1 MAAALP
7 RTDNPKENDAMTIE
21 SDPYFIDFP
30 ARIRAIQAEM
40 AKARI
45 DAYLGSRL
53 RTLSWTLDAFCPWRS
68 FVVIPPEGLPT
79 AFTFVIDAARVADD
93 SWLDED
99 HVIGFA
105 PMGGQDQIELI
116 ADFIMDLLPG
126 GKGRVGIES
135 GMSNY
140 LPEGNLTHYEYE
152 RYRAALPECE
162 LVNAHSIIDRLAMIK
177 DQGTVNRF
185 RAASRIVDIGHQAV
199 RDALENGGWK
209 TMTETEIAGLA
220 AYAMRKAGS
229 EWEWSFTGGNEIASG
244 YRTGLAG
251 GACTPAS
258 RRRLRPGEPLM
269 VDIHAMFKL
278 GLGDHS
284 HNYLMAPVTDRQRWH
299 AQNFVDIVKRTLAAY
314 RAGIT
319 PSDLAE
325 QMIGFADQ
333 GGFSDYL
340 VPGFEHGIG
349 LMGDEWRIGLNDG
362 PFPYWTNP
370 EHVYQAGELLI
381 CAMQY
386 ACPEEG
392 IGFRYENP
400 IVLYE
405 DRCEPLSLFPLSVDE
420 IT

>member
-1 MAAALP
+1 M
-7 RTDNPKENDAMTIE
+7 NSYN
-21 SDPYFIDFP
+21 DPYFIDFHG
-30 ARIRAIQAEM
+30 RVRAIQQSM
-40 AKARI
+40 ADMDI
-45 DAYLGSRL
+45 DVYLGSRL

-68 FVVIPPEGLPT
+68 FVVIPAEGLPT

-99 HVIGFA
+99 HVLGFA
-105 PMGGQDQIELI
+105 PMGGQDQIEQI
-116 ADFIMDLLPG
+116 SDFISDHLNG

-152 RYRAALPECE
+152 QFQAALPGAE
-162 LVNAHSIIDRLAMIK
+162 LVNAHTIVDRLALIK
-177 DQGTVNRF
+177 DTGTINRF
-185 RAASRIVDIGHQAV
+185 REASRIVDEGHRAV
-199 RDALENGGWK
+199 FEALSNGGYK
-209 TMTETEIAGLA
+209 GMTETEIAGLA

-244 YRTGLAG
+244 HRTGYMG
-251 GACTPAS
+251 GACTPAT
-258 RRRLRPGEPLM
+258 RKTIAKGEPLM

-278 GLGDHS
+278 GLGDHA
-284 HNYLMAPVTDRQRWH
+284 HNYFIGSATDRQWWH
-299 AQNFVDIVKRTLAAY
+299 ANNFIDIVKLTLETY
-314 RAGIT
+314 RPGIT
-319 PSDLAE
+319 PSQLAE
-325 QMIGFADQ
+325 EMMDFAETREFAD
-333 GGFSDYL
+333 YM

-370 EHVYQAGELLI
+370 DHVYQENEVLI

-386 ACPEEG
+386 ACPEEA

-400 IVLYE
+400 IVLTTE
-405 DRCEPLSLFPLSVDE
+405 GCEAMSTYPLGIEV

>member
-1 MAAALP
+1 MSP
-7 RTDNPKENDAMTIE
+7 TT
-21 SDPYFIDFP
+21 DPYYIDFP
-30 ARIRAIQAEM
+30 ARIRAVQAEM
-40 AKARI
+40 AREHI
-45 DAYLGSRL
+45 DVYLGSRL

-68 FVVIPPEGLPT
+68 FVVIPAEGLPT

-99 HVIGFA
+99 HVMGFA

-116 ADFIMDLLPG
+116 ADFIKEMLPG
-126 GKGRVGIES
+126 AKGRVGIES

-140 LPEGNLTHYEYE
+140 LPEGNLTLYEYE
-152 RYRAALPECE
+152 RYRDALEGCE
-162 LVNAHSIIDRLAMIK
+162 LINAHSIIDRLAMIK
-177 DQGTVNRF
+177 DKGTVNRF
-185 RAASRIVDIGHQAV
+185 REASRIVDIGHQAV
-199 RDALENGGWK
+199 HDAIQDGGWRG
-209 TMTETEIAGLA
+209 MTETEIAGLA

-244 YRTGLAG
+244 YRTGLVG

-258 RRRLRPGEPLM
+258 RRELQAGDPLM
-269 VDIHAMFKL
+269 IDIHAMFKL

-284 HNYLMAPVTDRQRWH
+284 HNYLIAPVTDRQWRH
-299 AQNFVDIVKRTLAAY
+299 ANNFLDIVRLTLETY
-314 RAGIT
+314 RAGTT

-325 QMIGFADQ
+325 QMIGFADER
-333 GGFSDYL
+333 GFSDYM

-349 LMGDEWRIGLNDG
+349 MMGDEWRIGLNDG

-370 EHVYQAGELLI
+370 EHVYRAGELLI

-405 DRCEPLSLFPLSVDE
+405 DHCEPLSMFPLSIDE
-420 IT
+420 VH

>member
-1 MAAALP
+1 MSAQK
-7 RTDNPKENDAMTIE
+7 N
-21 SDPYFIDFP
+21 DPYFIDFP
-30 ARIRAIQAEM
+30 KRIEQIQAKM
-40 AKARI
+40 AEEKI
-45 DAYLGSRL
+45 DVYLGSRL

-93 SWLDED
+93 SWLDDD
-99 HVIGFA
+99 HVLGFA
-105 PMGGQDQIELI
+105 PMGGQDQIEQI
-116 ADFIMDLLPG
+116 ADFIGDILG
-126 GKGRVGIES
+126 NGKGRVGIES

-140 LPEGNLTHYEYE
+140 LPEGFLTHYEYE
-152 RYRAALPECE
+152 QYRAALPDAE
-162 LVNAHSIIDRLAMIK
+162 LVNAHTIVDRLALIK
-177 DQGTVNRF
+177 DQGTINRF
-185 RAASRIVDIGHQAV
+185 REASRIVDEGHKAV
-199 RDALENGGWK
+199 KDALSNGGYRGL
-209 TMTETEIAGLA
+209 TETEIAGIA
-220 AYAMRKAGS
+220 ALAMRKEGS

-251 GACTPAS
+251 GACTPPT
-258 RRRLRPGEPLM
+258 RREIKEGEPLM

-284 HNYLMAPVTDRQRWH
+284 HNYFIGKATDRQWWH
-299 AQNFVDIVKRTLAAY
+299 ANNFVDIVALTLKTY

-319 PSDLAE
+319 PSSLAE
-325 QMIGFADQ
+325 EMMGFAEDRGFAD
-333 GGFSDYL
+333 FM

-370 EHVYQAGELLI
+370 DHVYQENEVLI

-400 IVLYE
+400 IVIGKNG
-405 DRCEPLSLFPLSVDE
+405 CEELSKFPLGIEE
-420 IT
+420 IS

>member
-1 MAAALP
+1 
-7 RTDNPKENDAMTIE
+7 MTAN
-21 SDPYFIDFP
+21 SGKQDPYFIDFP
-30 ARIRAIQAEM
+30 KRIRDIQAAM
-40 AKARI
+40 AKDNI
-45 DAYLGSRL
+45 DVYLGSRL

-68 FVVIPPEGLPT
+68 YVVIPAEGLPM

-93 SWLDED
+93 SWLDEE
-99 HVIGFA
+99 HVMGFA
-105 PMGGQDQIELI
+105 PMGGQDQIEQI
-116 ADFIMDLLPG
+116 SDFIKECLKN

-152 RYRAALPECE
+152 QFKAALPGAE
-162 LVNAHSIIDRLAMIK
+162 LVNAHTLIDRLALIK
-177 DQGTVNRF
+177 DEGTINRF
-185 RAASRIVDIGHQAV
+185 REASRIVDEGHRAV
-199 RDALENGGWK
+199 YEAIKDGGWK
-209 TMTETEIAGLA
+209 GMTETEIGGLA

-258 RRRLRPGEPLM
+258 RRELKAGEPLM

-278 GLGDHS
+278 ALGDHA
-284 HNYLMAPVTDRQRWH
+284 HNYLIAPVTDRQWWH
-299 AQNFVDIVKRTLAAY
+299 ANNFVDIVRRTLETY

-319 PSDLAE
+319 PSRLAQE
-325 QMIGFADQ
+325 MINFADERGFAD
-333 GGFSDYL
+333 YM

-349 LMGDEWRIGLNDG
+349 LLGDEWRIGLNDG

-370 EHVYQAGELLI
+370 DHVYQENEVLI

-386 ACPEEG
+386 ACPDED

-400 IVLYE
+400 IVIKATG
-405 DRCEPLSLFPLSVDE
+405 CEPLSLYPLGIEE
-420 IT
+420 IG